1 MISGRL
7 GPELLPLRRGLSSPL
22 PRPARDAA
30 AAPGSWAAGAR
41 LRGAASGSLRRA
53 HRPGLT
59 GPRTSGQGGC
69 AAHRDAGL
77 PPRHVRPSRPRK
89 RFSLGRPRPSP
100 PPRVADCRVLCKPAQ
115 ATGCPGDRLRR
126 RQAAQ
131 ARGGLGRR
139 PPLAWL
145 IAVCCVSLR
154 RRRLRRRQARRSI
167 PLPRRRSRP
176 CAGGGRGD
184 DALRGLGCKC

>member
-100 PPRVADCRVLCKPAQ
+100 PPRVADFRVLRKPAQ
-115 ATGCPGDRLRR
+115 A
-126 RQAAQ
+126 QAAQ
-131 ARGGLGRR
+131 ATGAAQHTAAAQTLSPMRGGRARGRC
-139 PPLAWL
+139 PA
-145 IAVCCVSLR
+145 
-154 RRRLRRRQARRSI
+154 RLRLQVLI
-167 PLPRRRSRP
+167 
-176 CAGGGRGD
+176 C
-184 DALRGLGCKC
+184 RGLHRDSFPVS